1 MYKFLFIIPLI
12 LLMMGCSSNQ
22 SSNGESSSNKTSV
35 NEVAVTQYSDSI
47 VISNEFESD
56 QPIQEGL
63 KVGFVEHTSN
73 KYGPCETQMLNQ
85 FADYTKAIS
94 DGYYSKS
101 LEYFNK
107 DALKHIQKLA
117 EADGEHFELNDIAEM
132 MARDMNEFQ
141 ESFKQRGVKITMV
154 VPSLVRRVDDGDNIF
169 IVFTNTTNLTGKNG
183 KSLHLSPFEKTLGIS
198 PDKGSTWTFLS
209 YDDEVPNILS
219 GVYNEDV
226 INAIMDY

>member
-1 MYKFLFIIPLI
+1 MKKYLYFLPIFFLI
-12 LLMMGCSSNQ
+12 TGCNSNQ
-22 SSNGESSSNKTSV
+22 SSNGENTISDNSG
-35 NEVAVTQYSDSI
+35 NEVAVIQYSDSI
-47 VISNEFESD
+47 VISDDFEAD

-63 KVGFVEHTSN
+63 KTGFVEHTSN
-73 KYGPCETQMLNQ
+73 EYGQCEMQMLNQ

-94 DGYYSKS
+94 DGNYSKS

-219 GVYNEDV
+219 GVYKEDV

>member
-1 MYKFLFIIPLI
+1 MNKYLFFFPL
-12 LLMMGCSSNQ
+12 LLLIMGCNSNQ
-22 SSNGESSSNKTSV
+22 STNGEDTSKDTG
-35 NEVAVTQYSDSI
+35 NDVAVIHYSDSI
-47 VISNEFESD
+47 VISEEFEAD

-63 KVGFVEHTSN
+63 KTGFVEHTSN
-73 KYGPCETQMLNQ
+73 KYGPCETQMLSQ

-94 DGYYSKS
+94 DGNYNKS

-117 EADGEHFELNDIAEM
+117 AADGEHFELNDIAEM

-141 ESFKQRGVKITMV
+141 ESFKQRGVKISMV

-198 PDKGSTWTFLS
+198 PDNGSTWTFLS

-219 GVYNEDV
+219 GVYKEDV